1 MVVVTAQG
9 CSVGLRGMWKGF
21 GGCWEGLKRSWEGL
35 KDVKAGRQV
44 DGRASKVAGG
54 CSGG

>member
-1 MVVVTAQG
+1 MLGGPQREVGRLWRVMG
-9 CSVGLRGMWKGF
+9 GLRG
-21 GGCWEGLKRSWEGL
+21 SWEGL
-35 KDVKAGRQV
+35 KDLKAGRQV

>member
-9 CSVGLRGMWKGF
+9 CSVGLKGRWEGF
-21 GGCWEGLKRSWEGL
+21 GGQWEGLRGSWEGL